1 MLALGT
7 AHDVMESMLSRLYSA
22 EQRSLEA
29 IEPMADRVESSQ
41 LRDALCEQRRHTVRR
56 RNRLEQIFEHASV
69 AEPRPL
75 VNPAV
80 EAVVRRTKKKLQSA
94 QDPKALDADLINDAQ
109 KLEDLQVAGYQAAAE
124 FARASGETHI
134 AELLAQ
140 TVREEAH
147 LERKLTVLARTVG
160 DACNH
165 QQDVRDYA
173 GSIAS

>member
-7 AHDVMESMLSRLYSA
+7 AHDVMASMLSRLYSA

-29 IEPMADRVESSQ
+29 IDPMMERVECPQ

-56 RNRLEQIFEHASV
+56 RDRIEKIFEHTSV

-80 EAVVRRTKKKLQSA
+80 EAVVRRMKKKLQSR
-94 QDPKALDADLINDAQ
+94 QDLKALEADLLNDAQ
-109 KLEDLQVAGYQAAAE
+109 KLEDLQVAGYQAAVE

-140 TVREEAH
+140 TVQEEAH
-147 LERKLTVLARTVG
+147 LERKLTILAGTVSPV
-160 DACNH
+160 CN
-165 QQDVRDYA
+165 QQQN
-173 GSIAS
+173 GLH